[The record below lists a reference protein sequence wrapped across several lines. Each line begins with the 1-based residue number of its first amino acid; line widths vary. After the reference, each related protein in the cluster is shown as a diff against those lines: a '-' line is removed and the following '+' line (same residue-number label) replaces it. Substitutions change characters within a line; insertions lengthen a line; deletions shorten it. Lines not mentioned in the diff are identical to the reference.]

1 VTHQNGVAWLAP
13 AVLLRQQADDPFL
26 DDNLQQAFLRRS
38 VSTAYYA
45 VFHLITGDSTA
56 LVCVDAH
63 ASPVAHR
70 LRRSL
75 NHVDLKKVFASLL
88 DSLEYDQKRGSGPGP
103 ISMPLKCMQALAE
116 TFIGL
121 QKAREAA
128 DYAFDQPVDALK
140 ADQALANAEA
150 VISEW
155 QLLSP
160 DLKQQFAELL
170 LLRVMPNPR

>member
-1 VTHQNGVAWLAP
+1 MTHQVGIAWLAA
-13 AVLLRQQADDPFL
+13 AVVLRQKADNSSL
-26 DDNLQQAFLRRS
+26 DANLQQACLRRII
-38 VSTAYYA
+38 STAYYA
-45 VFHLITGDSTA
+45 VFHLITVDSTA

-63 ASPVAHR
+63 EPPVVQR

-75 NHVDLKKVFASLL
+75 NHAHLKKVLAFLL
-88 DSLEYDQKRGSGPGP
+88 GSVEYDQKKGSGPWP
-103 ISMPLKCMQALAE
+103 IPMPLKCMQVLAE
-116 TFIGL
+116 TFIWL

-128 DYAFDQPVDALK
+128 DYAFDPPIDALK

-160 DLKQQFAELL
+160 DLKQQFAQLL
-170 LLRVMPNPR
+170 VLRVMPNPR